1 MKCIDYLQHLQCHT
15 ELNIR
20 KSMIIVCAAEYVVIY
35 FISNSFLA
43 MPIEE
48 RFRIVLANSVGSRII
63 FSLMQPL
70 LSQLTRCR
78 IREEANTASPPLKDS
93 AGTTDVSI

>member
-1 MKCIDYLQHLQCHT
+1 MMYFGRIGNGPAFFLL
-15 ELNIR
+15 L
-20 KSMIIVCAAEYVVIY
+20 IIHNPVCTVEYVVIY

-48 RFRIVLANSVGSRII
+48 RFRIVLANSIGSRILC
-63 FSLMQPL
+63 SLMQLL
-70 LSQLTRCR
+70 LSQFTRCR

-93 AGTTDVSI
+93 TGTTDVSI